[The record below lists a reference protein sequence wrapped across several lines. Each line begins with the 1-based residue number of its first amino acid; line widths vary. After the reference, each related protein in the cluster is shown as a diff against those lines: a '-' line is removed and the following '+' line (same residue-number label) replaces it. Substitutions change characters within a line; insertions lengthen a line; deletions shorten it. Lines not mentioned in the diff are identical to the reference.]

1 MFAFLPL
8 EDEKDKWARCE
19 KCRASYKL
27 SDGRFSERRSCG
39 SINGTVNL
47 SQDVYCVINS
57 RIAPTRI
64 AIIQAPNRV
73 VQLCKLYKYC

>member
-27 SDGRFSERRSCG
+27 SDGRFSERRSCRVHQWD
-39 SINGTVNL
+39 NRPF
-47 SQDVYCVINS
+47 S
-57 RIAPTRI
+57 RCLLCYQFKNHANKNCYHSSTESCC
-64 AIIQAPNRV
+64 IIM
-73 VQLCKLYKYC
+73 